1 MPTQM
6 DVGDLGTD
14 RKASR
19 ATFLSCQILE
29 HRQIDNTSATGI
41 ILDYLQ
47 DLAGTSL
54 KCDTIPEDVTPVVI
68 I

>member
-1 MPTQM
+1 MVDIVIPCIWSDSPNTQ
-6 DVGDLGTD
+6 
-14 RKASR
+14 
-19 ATFLSCQILE
+19 
-29 HRQIDNTSATGI
+29 ATGI